1 MAKVKKVRSAGCDLN
16 MTPMIDVVFQLIIF
30 FVVTMKMTEN
40 EYEDI
45 ELEDGKHGPII
56 KEMPPQTLIIEL
68 GRRLPFSGRYRIS
81 INNAIV
87 NEAAL
92 SDLLVSRVNRYRN
105 TNFPVLIRAD
115 YRVPHREVKRV
126 MDVCTGAGI
135 WKLSFV
141 AIFEHKASKR
151 KGG

>member
-1 MAKVKKVRSAGCDLN
+1 MGKVRKVRSLGCDLN

-30 FVVTMKMTEN
+30 FVVTIKMSDN
-40 EYEDI
+40 IYEDI
-45 ELEDGKHGPII
+45 VLEDGRHGAIV

-68 GRRLPFSGRYRIS
+68 GRKLPFIGGYRIS
-81 INNAIV
+81 INNAVVSESMLRDI
-87 NEAAL
+87 
-92 SDLLVSRVNRYRN
+92 LVTRINRYRN

-115 YRVPHREVKRV
+115 NRVPHREVKRV

-135 WKLSFV
+135 WKLSFM
-141 AIFEHKASKR
+141 AIYDHTGKK

>member
-1 MAKVKKVRSAGCDLN
+1 MAKVRKNRSVGCDLN

-30 FVVTMKMTEN
+30 FVVTLKMTKD

-45 ELEDGKHGPII
+45 ILEDGKHGPIV

-81 INNAIV
+81 INNAVI
-87 NEAAL
+87 NESQL
-92 SDLLVSRVNRYRN
+92 REILQYRVNRHRN

-115 YRVPHREVKRV
+115 NRVPHREVKRV
-126 MDVCTGAGI
+126 MDVCTDVGI

-141 AIFEHKASKR
+141 AIFEHKEK
-151 KGG
+151 KN